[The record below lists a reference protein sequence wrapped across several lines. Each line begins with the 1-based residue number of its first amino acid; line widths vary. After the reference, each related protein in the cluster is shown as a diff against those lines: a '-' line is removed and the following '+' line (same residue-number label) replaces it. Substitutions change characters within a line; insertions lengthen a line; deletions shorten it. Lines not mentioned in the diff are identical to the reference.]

1 MRYRPSLLA
10 RFFPRSPLGGRPAA
24 ALIAALA
31 AVSPLAACDVFDM
44 PVQSRGNRV
53 EAEHLKELNPGV
65 STRADVTALI
75 GSPTIKAPFDDN
87 TWIYVGSVTK
97 SRIGRTPGV
106 LSQQAVV
113 LTFDDGGVL
122 RGIETRT
129 EKDSLPVTVSER
141 STPSP
146 GTEASFM
153 QQLFGNIGRFN
164 AAGASAGGGPSG
176 GAPKPF

>member
-1 MRYRPSLLA
+1 MRHRPSLLA
-10 RFFPRSPLGGRPAA
+10 RFVPRFPLGGRPSA

-65 STRADVTALI
+65 STRTDVTALI
-75 GSPTIKAPFDDN
+75 GSPTTKAPFDDN
-87 TWIYVGSVTK
+87 TWIYVGLVTQ

-106 LSQQAVV
+106 LSQEAVV
-113 LTFDDGGVL
+113 LTFDDRGIL

-164 AAGASAGGGPSG
+164 ATAPSPGGGPSG
-176 GAPKPF
+176 AAPKAF